1 MTVQEYAEDMN
12 FTVQD
17 VLNECAKL
25 GIKVSNKD
33 DILSDDDIVMLD
45 NTMNLISANEDLTLE
60 ETDVIDDAVE
70 DIMMGDELQTIVSDD
85 RRVTE
90 KVKRRRDT
98 ESTVTKD
105 KDYQNK
111 KKQMYKNKEKL
122 TSNTTEVD
130 DNVVLYKENMSL
142 QDLANALKVNGVELV
157 KKVMELGMMISL
169 PQAVDR
175 DTA

>member
-90 KVKRRRDT
+90 KVKRRRDS

-111 KKQMYKNKEKL
+111 GYGKDAVKLALDYILTFPDGEEDIITTSYVESNKVAKHIYE
-122 TSNTTEVD
+122 SFGFEPNG
-130 DNVVLYKENMSL
+130 DNYEDEITLV
-142 QDLANALKVNGVELV
+142 LKV
-157 KKVMELGMMISL
+157 K
-169 PQAVDR
+169 
-175 DTA
+175 